1 MLSQGGRGLQLAK
14 IKSRIGAIPVVRKS
28 YDFLL
33 PPGDDGV
40 KLTPKR
46 LLNLYRVR
54 YEYERGETVVSGYP
68 IILTVEAG
76 NVCNLRCP
84 ACFTGAGEVGRVRSF
99 MPLEL
104 YRRLLAELGEYL
116 FRVDFYNW
124 GEPLLAKDVYE
135 MIAEA
140 KRYGIG
146 TNISTNF
153 SIPFDAERA
162 EKLVRSGLDVLGVSI
177 DGATQENYEKYRV
190 RGNLALVLENCRL
203 VRDAKRRLGSKT
215 PRMVWEYHVFPHNVH
230 EIEMAKA
237 MAAELEMEIGVD
249 KGWVNGPEW
258 DPDGDFK
265 FYLEPKPARCDF
277 LWQRAVVNN
286 DGGVAPCCGTFYKE
300 DDYGRLSVSAGDL
313 GSTSFREVW
322 NNETFQT
329 ARRFFR
335 SRNGTEAER
344 RLICFDCPSTKIWEG
359 FQRHLAGGGDIR
371 SFEIRYS
378 TNDSWN
384 YFLERK
390 PEIRAAVEAGDLIEL
405 SVVERPGAGAD

>member
-1 MLSQGGRGLQLAK
+1 MQLRQL
-14 IKSRIGAIPVVRKS
+14 KSKVGAIPVVRKT

-46 LLNLYRVR
+46 LMNLYRVR
-54 YEYERGETVVSGYP
+54 YEYDRGETVVSGFP

-76 NVCNLRCP
+76 NICNLRCP

-104 YRRLLAELGEYL
+104 YRNLLSEIGEYL

-153 SIPFDAERA
+153 SIPFDEERA
-162 EKLVRSGLDVLGVSI
+162 ERLVRSGLDVLGVSI

-190 RGNLALVLENCRL
+190 RGDLARVLENCRM
-203 VRDAKRRLGSKT
+203 VTEAKKRLGSKT

-237 MAAELEMEIGVD
+237 MAAGLEMEIGID

-258 DPDGDFK
+258 QDENEFK
-265 FYLEPKPARCDF
+265 FYLEPRPLRCDF

-300 DDYGRLSVSAGDL
+300 DDYGKLAIGADDI
-313 GSTSFREVW
+313 GSRSFLEVW

-335 SRNGTEAER
+335 SRSGTEDER
-344 RLICFDCPSTKIWEG
+344 KLICFDCPSTKIWEEH
-359 FQRHLAGGGDIR
+359 QRHLVAGLPPET
-371 SFEIRYS
+371 FEIRYS

-390 PEIRAAVEAGDLIEL
+390 PGIREAIENGDLIQLDEVKKTEAA
-405 SVVERPGAGAD
+405 S